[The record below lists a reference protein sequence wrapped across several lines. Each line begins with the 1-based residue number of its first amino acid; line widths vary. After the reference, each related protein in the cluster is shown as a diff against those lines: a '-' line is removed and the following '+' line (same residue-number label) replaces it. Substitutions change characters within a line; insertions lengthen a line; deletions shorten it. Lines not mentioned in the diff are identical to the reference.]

1 MVKMIAII
9 QDILQL
15 RTKRF
20 FSSGTTRASSYSV
33 TFRAKLTFKW
43 KSGGGK
49 TCFFLP
55 SPRSSF
61 QVVFFYFYCV
71 CCICCIF
78 CMFCIFVFFVF
89 LYLYLNFK
97 WECGGETW
105 LCLPSPRGIFPIWET
120 ISLLLPPS
128 TQLLYPNHQTS
139 QCNVQDPREGIWQT
153 KKSGKLGNRFAA
165 ALHIALGLH
174 WWSLPKIPVGVISP
188 PVACCSEVIL
198 EVGKLDGNLFG
209 GRRGWP
215 ANGTQWAG

>member
-20 FSSGTTRASSYSV
+20 FSGTTIASSYSV

-43 KSGGGK
+43 ESGRGK
-49 TCFFLP
+49 TWLFLP
-55 SPRSSF
+55 SPSGSF
-61 QVVFFYFYCV
+61 QFVFLYFFVVFVVFF
-71 CCICCIF
+71 CI
-78 CMFCIFVFFVF
+78 

-153 KKSGKLGNRFAA
+153 KKSGKLGNRFA
-165 ALHIALGLH
+165 
-174 WWSLPKIPVGVISP
+174 
-188 PVACCSEVIL
+188 L
-198 EVGKLDGNLFG
+198 ETDLQLLC
-209 GRRGWP
+209 R
-215 ANGTQWAG
+215 